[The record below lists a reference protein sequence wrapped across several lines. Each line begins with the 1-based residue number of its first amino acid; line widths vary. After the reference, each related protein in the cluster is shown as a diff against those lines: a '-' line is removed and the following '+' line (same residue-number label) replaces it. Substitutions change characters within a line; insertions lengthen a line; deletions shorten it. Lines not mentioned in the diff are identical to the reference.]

1 MNDKILFVDDDSNI
15 LESYKRFFRRQFKI
29 ETAMGGQAGLQLL
42 NTGEPFAV
50 VVSDMRMPEMD
61 GAKFLA
67 QVREKSPDSVRMLLT
82 GQADLNDA
90 IAAVNEGHIFRFLT
104 KPCQPET
111 LSTALNAGLEQHRLI
126 MSERDLLNKT
136 LKGSIKLLADILS
149 ITAPEAFTRSI
160 RIRKLATEM
169 AERLEL
175 PNLWEVDLAAL
186 LSQIGCVTIPGEIL
200 RKRYNGQPLLPGEDE
215 MFQRHF
221 EVGRDLLA
229 NIPRLE
235 NVAEAIYYQE
245 KRYNGGGKPADP
257 KHGKQIPIIAR
268 ILNVVH
274 DFDGLVMSGMP
285 ADEAVS
291 QLRRHSSIY
300 DPDVLDA
307 LHAANLNAEKG
318 FVVREIRARDVR
330 TGMVLAEDARTRSNL
345 LLVCRRQEISDTLRI
360 CILSFAEKGNVI
372 EPLRILD
379 LPKSDE

>member
-1 MNDKILFVDDDSNI
+1 
-15 LESYKRFFRRQFKI
+15 
-29 ETAMGGQAGLQLL
+29 
-42 NTGEPFAV
+42 
-50 VVSDMRMPEMD
+50 
-61 GAKFLA
+61 
-67 QVREKSPDSVRMLLT
+67 
-82 GQADLNDA
+82 
-90 IAAVNEGHIFRFLT
+90 
-104 KPCQPET
+104 
-111 LSTALNAGLEQHRLI
+111 